1 MQGQIIFVMAGLLLT
16 ACGPSDKNNDA
27 GGAAPAAS
35 GPGGASVPDSI
46 SNILSIGPK
55 IIYLSCNYNEEN
67 TVIHYRIK
75 QEGSE
80 ILSFDAFDVASNHYK
95 NNTVRM
101 PSNRSARGEAFWA
114 SEGELKE
121 AQKAAQ
127 KAAQQDNNSLEKLVS
142 ESIVNNSKM
151 NVNLYSTDNSFN
163 YEYNIETNFIV
174 PERIHLIL
182 QINRNTGALII
193 QDRISTNDPYE
204 TRIVGECVAS
214 EDQIKR
220 TKKF

>member
-1 MQGQIIFVMAGLLLT
+1 
-16 ACGPSDKNNDA
+16 
-27 GGAAPAAS
+27 
-35 GPGGASVPDSI
+35 
-46 SNILSIGPK
+46 
-55 IIYLSCNYNEEN
+55 
-67 TVIHYRIK
+67 
-75 QEGSE
+75 
-80 ILSFDAFDVASNHYK
+80 
-95 NNTVRM
+95 
-101 PSNRSARGEAFWA
+101 
-114 SEGELKE
+114 
-121 AQKAAQ
+121 
-127 KAAQQDNNSLEKLVS
+127 
-142 ESIVNNSKM
+142 M

>member
-1 MQGQIIFVMAGLLLT
+1 MVLITTEETKMQGQIIFVMAGLLLT
-16 ACGPSDKNNDA
+16 ACGSSDKNNDA

-35 GPGGASVPDSI
+35 GPGGASVSDNI

-75 QEGSE
+75 QDGSK
-80 ILSFDAFDVASNHYK
+80 ILSFDAFDVASNQYE

-101 PSNRSARGEAFWA
+101 PSNRSFKKEAFWI
-114 SEGELKE
+114 SEEELKGQQQFDDSE
-121 AQKAAQ
+121 LAAAF
-127 KAAQQDNNSLEKLVS
+127 KDSKL
-142 ESIVNNSKM
+142 
-151 NVNLYSTDNSFN
+151 NVNFYSTEDLFS
-163 YEYNIETNFIV
+163 YEYSYTTNLIF
-174 PERIHLIL
+174 PPAFQLIL

-193 QDRISTNDPYE
+193 QDRISTNGPYE

-214 EDQIKR
+214 EDQIKK